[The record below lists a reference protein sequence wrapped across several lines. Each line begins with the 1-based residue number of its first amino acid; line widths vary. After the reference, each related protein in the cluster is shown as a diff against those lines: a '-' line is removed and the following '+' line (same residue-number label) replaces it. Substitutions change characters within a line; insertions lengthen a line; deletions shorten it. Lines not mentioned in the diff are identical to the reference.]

1 MIALQ
6 KTLRHLWILSS
17 DPIRD
22 IYDGCFDDQ
31 VGFFKGG
38 Q

>member
-6 KTLRHLWILSS
+6 KTLRYLWILSS

-31 VGFFKGG
+31 VGFLKGV